1 VNFWHR
7 CLAYFL
13 SFSLVFAAN
22 GCAQQQPSVAV
33 SDQGGIP
40 GEHAY
45 HADQITAQPTSPA
58 TRQSA
63 EQLQQLVAP
72 IALYPDALVA
82 QVLAA
87 STYPTEIVEA
97 DRWMQQ
103 HPDLKGQAL
112 AQAVDQ
118 QPWDPSVKAL
128 AQFPS
133 VLANLDKNLS
143 WTSALGEA
151 YVNQPQDVLN
161 AVQTMRQRAVQAGNL
176 QSNAQQTVTTQGQ
189 TIIVQPADPGF
200 VYVPAYD
207 PWLVYGAPV
216 VAYPWWVTVP
226 GVYVDGPGIYFG
238 AGFGIGFFG
247 GFGWGWPAWG
257 FDWHGRRMMYHHAVY
272 VSHSRTFFHHGFD
285 HGQAGH
291 AGFEHAT
298 FGHEAEHGDV
308 GRFGFDDR
316 VDHGGLE
323 HGGLDHESQHD
334 GLEHGGFDHE
344 AEHDGLEHGG
354 LDHGADFGGS
364 GNGGF
369 DHGAAFH
376 ASTFSGFDHGA
387 TALGNSSRGHS
398 SFGGG
403 FHGGGFGGGGGHGGG
418 GHR

>member
-1 VNFWHR
+1 VRFWHR
-7 CLAYFL
+7 CLAIFL
-13 SFSLVFAAN
+13 SFSLVATN
-22 GCAQQQPSVAV
+22 GCAQQQPIAAV

-40 GEHAY
+40 AEHAY
-45 HADQITAQPTSPA
+45 HADQFNAQPASPA
-58 TRQSA
+58 TQQSP

-112 AQAVDQ
+112 AQAVDP
-118 QPWDPSVKAL
+118 QPWDPGVKAL
-128 AQFPS
+128 TQFPS
-133 VLANLDKNLS
+133 VLATMDKNLS
-143 WTSALGEA
+143 WTSAVGEA

-189 TIIVQPADPGF
+189 TIIVQPADSGF

-216 VAYPWWVTVP
+216 VAYPWWVAVP
-226 GVYVDGPGIYFG
+226 GVYIDGPGIYFG
-238 AGFGIGFFG
+238 AGFGIGFFA

-257 FDWHGRRMMYHHAVY
+257 FDWHRRWMLYHHGVY

-285 HGQAGH
+285 HGRVGQ
-291 AGFEHAT
+291 AGFEHAG
-298 FGHEAEHGDV
+298 FNHEAHGDFDH
-308 GRFGFDDR
+308 FGFDDR
-316 VDHGGLE
+316 VD
-323 HGGLDHESQHD
+323 HD
-334 GLEHGGFDHE
+334 GLEHGGFDHG

-354 LDHGADFGGS
+354 FDHGSDFGRS
-364 GNGGF
+364 ENDGF
-369 DHGAAFH
+369 DHGAASH

-387 TALGNSSRGHS
+387 TAWDNSARGHS

-403 FHGGGFGGGGGHGGG
+403 FNGGGFHAGGGFGGGG
-418 GHR
+418 HR